1 MSEESSDDTQ
11 ASYGARQSRAEL
23 AIHQVQRPSL
33 LTRLNQSLAEL
44 CGWLLI
50 AVVLFMIV
58 DLVARGF
65 SRPLYGVSELAMFTM
80 IAVVYLG
87 LSHAEERDAHIRVEF
102 LTDKLNGTAG
112 RLLAG
117 FITLVSLVTV
127 IIVAWAVWANAVGAW
142 ESRQAIAGPPPDLGV
157 SDQVCDVRR
166 AGALRATAVSPVAVP
181 APIQAPMKAEKFAA
195 AGFQAFLLLRI
206 SAWTLR

>member
-1 MSEESSDDTQ
+1 MNDKLNVKAPGYSGDRQPSPES
-11 ASYGARQSRAEL
+11 
-23 AIHQVQRPSL
+23 AIKRTFRPRL
-33 LTRLNQSLAEL
+33 LTKLNQSLAEL

-50 AVVLFMIV
+50 VVVLFMVV

-102 LTDKLNGTAG
+102 LTDKLSGTAA
-112 RLLAG
+112 RLLTS

-127 IIVAWAVWANAVGAW
+127 IIVAWAVWVNAIGAW
-142 ESRQAIAGPPPDLGV
+142 ERRQAIAGRSRSLCLLGFRSFFYLGYPHGFHASRRRRCRSITYASRAWRSLGHQFPAGRFHWDRHA
-157 SDQVCDVRR
+157 SD
-166 AGALRATAVSPVAVP
+166 S
-181 APIQAPMKAEKFAA
+181 F
-195 AGFQAFLLLRI
+195 
-206 SAWTLR
+206 

>member
-1 MSEESSDDTQ
+1 MKGKPNSNAQTHPGTRQ
-11 ASYGARQSRAEL
+11 PGAGPG
-23 AIHQVQRPSL
+23 IHQARKPRL
-33 LTRLNQSLAEL
+33 MTRLNQSLAEL

-50 AVVLFMIV
+50 VVVLFMIV

-102 LTDKLNGTAG
+102 LTDKLGGLAA
-112 RLLAG
+112 RLLTG

-127 IIVAWAVWANAVGAW
+127 IIVAWAVWTNAVNAW
-142 ESRQAIAGPPPDLGV
+142 ESRQAIAGPRPILV
-157 SDQVCDVRR
+157 Y
-166 AGALRATAVSPVAVP
+166 PVKFV
-181 APIQAPMKAEKFAA
+181 MFAA
-195 AGFQAFLLLRI
+195 LVLYGLQLCRRLVAQFRFKRP
-206 SAWTLR
+206 